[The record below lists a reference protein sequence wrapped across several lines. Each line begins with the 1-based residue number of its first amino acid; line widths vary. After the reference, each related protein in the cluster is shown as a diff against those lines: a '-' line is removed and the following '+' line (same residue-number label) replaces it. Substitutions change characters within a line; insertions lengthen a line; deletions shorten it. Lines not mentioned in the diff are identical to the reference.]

1 MKTEVRTVM
10 VPKEKALWVA
20 DDGTTFEKK
29 CDCVDY
35 ELEVYRKQLGDSKDV
50 IECKKA
56 RDRSPFDG
64 GEYLE
69 GNNYRWFKPLNENGV
84 ELLNKAFPSSYAK
97 LGDNSVD
104 NWHCVE
110 YTYGNECWWSELSYS
125 ERYANELLE
134 LLKPE
139 QYGRSGYATELCP
152 NCDTVLE
159 MNWAGYELEFIC
171 EFAKQS
177 DLEVELAQRQLRSLW
192 TAYCFHKNID
202 CDTRRYDEDL
212 AAVWDA
218 VYENSTQPW
227 KDNDEEMAVGFDQ
240 FDNFMCEEVV

>member
-10 VPKEKALWVA
+10 VPKEKAFWVA

-56 RDRSPFDG
+56 RDCSPFDG

-84 ELLNKAFPSSYAK
+84 ELLNKAFPSSYAE
-97 LGDNSVD
+97 LGDNSID

-110 YTYGNECWWSELSYS
+110 YTFDNECWWSELSCS

-134 LLKPE
+134 LLEPE
-139 QYGRSGYATELCP
+139 QYVRSGYVTELCP
-152 NCDTVLE
+152 NCDT
-159 MNWAGYELEFIC
+159 
-171 EFAKQS
+171 
-177 DLEVELAQRQLRSLW
+177 EVEMRW
-192 TAYCFHKNID
+192 DVEMFGYKAYCPYCGQRLML
-202 CDTRRYDEDL
+202 CDEC
-212 AAVWDA
+212 VHPNGE
-218 VYENSTQPW
+218 YENNCDYCTETDSCRFNR
-227 KDNDEEMAVGFDQ
+227 KSDKEDAR
-240 FDNFMCEEVV
+240 